1 MYIFLKSSQETL
13 QVCPWNR
20 PPFGISRE
28 TPDTRR
34 GCSNLAAGVILS
46 ANAVKVD
53 ALQHGHASLRPRWI

>member
-20 PPFGISRE
+20 PPFGTFHE
-28 TPDTRR
+28 TLDTSR

-46 ANAVKVD
+46 ADAMKVAV
-53 ALQHGHASLRPRWI
+53 RM